1 MPTLVSVLNRFA
13 GRMLPGCIEHPA
25 IAKGAGFGAA
35 LRRPRE
41 PNVVVDH
48 RRAIRCRRGG
58 PYVSTQYVDTGRGW
72 PEAKQVA
79 EPTRLSQHTPSEV
92 LLRSAATRESA
103 VHFPG
108 DAHNPAFDLSGGC
121 PPGLDRALATA
132 RSSSQL
138 IFGNLLWRVP
148 IVAIYRAKTRAERR
162 GSSPGR
168 HRWSTGSETHE
179 TPSLARPCR
188 RPPH

>member
-1 MPTLVSVLNRFA
+1 MSSIMGWRSGLMGLSD
-13 GRMLPGCIEHPA
+13 
-25 IAKGAGFGAA
+25 IAKAPVSHGVEPHDLETGSS
-35 LRRPRE
+35 LRSRRHPFRTSCRPSPRLPRE
-41 PNVVVDH
+41 RFSP
-48 RRAIRCRRGG
+48 
-58 PYVSTQYVDTGRGW
+58 YVDTGRGW

-79 EPTRLSQHTPSEV
+79 EPMRLSQHTPSEV

-103 VHFPG
+103 VHFHG

-121 PPGLDRALATA
+121 PPGLDRALAMA

-162 GSSPGR
+162 GSSPSR
-168 HRWSTGSETHE
+168 HRWSIGSETHE
-179 TPSLARPCR
+179 IPSLARPCR